1 MKGQA
6 DHFFRKAKAEGYE
19 ARSIYKLSAV
29 DARHKILR
37 RSDRVLD
44 LGASPGSWAQYALE
58 RIGLEGLLVA
68 VDIKP
73 ANKSMPANAHFVLAD
88 CLDPGAV
95 EKLLPHGPFDVLL
108 SDMAPRTTGVPFSD
122 HCNSIELGRAALTL
136 AAALLR
142 PGGTAFVKLF
152 EGEDFPA
159 YRTEFAARF
168 ERATIEK
175 PAASRKDSVE
185 TFLLGKGHR
194 AGTR

>member
-6 DHFFRKAKAEGYE
+6 DHYFRKAKTEGYE

-29 DARHKILR
+29 DARHKLLR
-37 RSDRVLD
+37 RGDRVLD

-58 RIGLEGLLVA
+58 KIGPDGLLVA

-73 ANKSMPANAHFVLAD
+73 ANKSMPANARFVLAD
-88 CLDPGAV
+88 CLDPSAI
-95 EKLLPHGPFDVLL
+95 EKLLPNAPFDVLL
-108 SDMAPRTTGVPFSD
+108 SDMAPRTTGVPFAD
-122 HCNSIELGRAALTL
+122 HFSSIELGRAVLKL
-136 AAALLR
+136 ASALLR

-159 YRTEFAARF
+159 YRAEFAARF

-194 AGTR
+194 ATTP